1 MMFASARIC
10 VGQDNIIFHVFNVLS
25 WRVFGFFMK
34 VLTALDFDIG
44 VRLGVPYL
52 QLLPPMVVG
61 QIRVRA
67 NMLDEPF
74 RVQGPQ
80 LPVLRPVQ
88 PERREPLML
97 EDKRRDEVE
106 GNGRDEENG
115 EEEEGQEGSP
125 QKSDEYGYV
134 LV

>member
-1 MMFASARIC
+1 
-10 VGQDNIIFHVFNVLS
+10 
-25 WRVFGFFMK
+25 MK

-44 VRLGVPYL
+44 VRVAVPYL

-67 NMLDEPF
+67 NMLDEPL
-74 RVQGPQ
+74 RILPE
-80 LPVLRPVQ
+80 LPVLRRVP

-97 EDKRRDEVE
+97 EDIRRDEV
-106 GNGRDEENG
+106 EENG
-115 EEEEGQEGSP
+115 EEEEDNLLGPPPDAVESDE
-125 QKSDEYGYV
+125 KSDEDEYV